1 MPDPAFV
8 SHIVHFGVFEA
19 DLRSGELRKHGL
31 KVKIQEQPFRV
42 LAMLLEQPGQIVAR
56 EELRKKLW
64 PAETF
69 VDFEHGL
76 NAAINKL
83 REALGDSADNPRFV
97 ETLHR
102 RGYRFIAPVEAHHA
116 LAPSSERREVG
127 IESPPGSEGAEGTV
141 TDAGK
146 GQGAAEAGPEPVSP
160 PAKVTA
166 VSDRRKETA
175 LIERRYRV
183 RRWALS
189 LGVGTLAL
197 AGVVAILVGLNVATI
212 RDRLRT
218 AVGARSPMPAPHI
231 DSIAI
236 LPFDN
241 LSHDPEQE
249 YFADGMT
256 EELITN
262 LGKVSALR
270 VISRTSVM
278 RYKGTRKPLP
288 EIAKE
293 LNVDALVEGTVLR
306 SGNRVRITANLLHA
320 PTDRHLWAE
329 TYERDLQDVLSWQDE
344 VARAIADEVKAKV
357 TPDIQVHQAGAR
369 PVNPKAYEA

>member
-1 MPDPAFV
+1 
-8 SHIVHFGVFEA
+8 
-19 DLRSGELRKHGL
+19 
-31 KVKIQEQPFRV
+31 
-42 LAMLLEQPGQIVAR
+42 
-56 EELRKKLW
+56 
-64 PAETF
+64 
-69 VDFEHGL
+69 
-76 NAAINKL
+76 
-83 REALGDSADNPRFV
+83 
-97 ETLHR
+97 
-102 RGYRFIAPVEAHHA
+102 
-116 LAPSSERREVG
+116 
-127 IESPPGSEGAEGTV
+127 
-141 TDAGK
+141 
-146 GQGAAEAGPEPVSP
+146 
-160 PAKVTA
+160 
-166 VSDRRKETA
+166 
-175 LIERRYRV
+175 
-183 RRWALS
+183 
-189 LGVGTLAL
+189 
-197 AGVVAILVGLNVATI
+197 
-212 RDRLRT
+212 
-218 AVGARSPMPAPHI
+218 MPAPHI